1 MFEPD
6 GFFFPPLPSPAVTG
20 ALQSSQT
27 RLNAGGKSK
36 HPWCPRHVSGLV
48 KHTKSP
54 CVAPETEARRQRFCA
69 EVVGDSG
76 HVTARRRHQSST
88 RSVNRVAARR
98 SGARRRRTTYLDPR
112 FNRLCSTENPEITLF
127 AFVYVKVSFVLCFV
141 LFLFYLA
148 NYREQ
153 HGDGMNLAGF
163 HPAAINCVA
172 MVLRGNIPP
181 AAAAAFLY
189 SHKRDGHSQRTGS
202 LFNGSF

>member
-1 MFEPD
+1 MDFSP
-6 GFFFPPLPSPAVTG
+6 PAVTG
-20 ALQSSQT
+20 ASKSSQT
-27 RLNAGGKSK
+27 RLNAGGISK
-36 HPWCPRHVSGLV
+36 RPWCPRHVSGLV

-127 AFVYVKVSFVLCFV
+127 AFVYVKVSFVLFCFVFV
-141 LFLFYLA
+141 LFSKLQGAARGRNESSRLSSCRHKLCCYGA
-148 NYREQ
+148 
-153 HGDGMNLAGF
+153 AGK
-163 HPAAINCVA
+163 HPTCCCCLSLQPQKRRTQPKNR
-172 MVLRGNIPP
+172 VLI
-181 AAAAAFLY
+181 
-189 SHKRDGHSQRTGS
+189 
-202 LFNGSF
+202 